1 MLKLPQE
8 LRFRIANELMA
19 FVLRMTDEQMKKDTN
34 HDSLNK
40 LIFTIRD
47 ISTFREPLSRHS
59 EFHEFWLE
67 FALKLSRSGSIVLKL
82 YSWDVIQ
89 NLADFAVRT
98 RPQAGALFLV
108 IYSCNI

>member
-8 LRFRIANELMA
+8 LRFRISNELMA

-40 LIFTIRD
+40 LIHTIRD
-47 ISTFREPLSRHS
+47 ISTFREPLSRHG
-59 EFHEFWLE
+59 EFQEFWLE

-89 NLADFAVRT
+89 NLVEYANRN
-98 RPQAGALFLV
+98 RPQAGFFFL
-108 IYSCNI
+108 NIC